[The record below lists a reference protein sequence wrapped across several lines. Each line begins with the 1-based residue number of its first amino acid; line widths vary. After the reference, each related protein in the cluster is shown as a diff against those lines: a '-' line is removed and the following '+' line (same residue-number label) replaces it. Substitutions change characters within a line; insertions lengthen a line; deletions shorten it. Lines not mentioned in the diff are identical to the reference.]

1 MKTYGIS
8 FGYVGKLHNNVYK
21 TWNILD
27 RKFKI
32 NYIKNHSSH
41 PHITLIAG
49 KTANI
54 EKIYK
59 ILSKLK
65 IKKFKLH
72 SPGLGLFV
80 NKSPNLFIRWNQD
93 YTLMHNFNLIRK
105 KTSKLFKSKRKFYDE
120 KDWIPRSTLAWKDLN
135 YKNLLKVYKKIGSKY
150 KKQNV
155 LINRIYILQVTNKE
169 ILTNTLKLK

>member
-8 FGYVGKLHNNVYK
+8 FGYVGILHNNVYK

-54 EKIYK
+54 EKIMSTIIVIHYK
-59 ILSKLK
+59 RHDTPPTVCVSTTITITSTHIHISATTTILADHRPLR
-65 IKKFKLH
+65 FTLH
-72 SPGLGLFV
+72 VGE
-80 NKSPNLFIRWNQD
+80 IR
-93 YTLMHNFNLIRK
+93 
-105 KTSKLFKSKRKFYDE
+105 
-120 KDWIPRSTLAWKDLN
+120 IPHM
-135 YKNLLKVYKKIGSKY
+135 
-150 KKQNV
+150 
-155 LINRIYILQVTNKE
+155 
-169 ILTNTLKLK
+169 

>member
-1 MKTYGIS
+1 
-8 FGYVGKLHNNVYK
+8 
-21 TWNILD
+21 
-27 RKFKI
+27 
-32 NYIKNHSSH
+32 
-41 PHITLIAG
+41 
-49 KTANI
+49 
-54 EKIYK
+54 
-59 ILSKLK
+59 
-65 IKKFKLH
+65 
-72 SPGLGLFV
+72 
-80 NKSPNLFIRWNQD
+80 
-93 YTLMHNFNLIRK
+93 MHNFNLIRK